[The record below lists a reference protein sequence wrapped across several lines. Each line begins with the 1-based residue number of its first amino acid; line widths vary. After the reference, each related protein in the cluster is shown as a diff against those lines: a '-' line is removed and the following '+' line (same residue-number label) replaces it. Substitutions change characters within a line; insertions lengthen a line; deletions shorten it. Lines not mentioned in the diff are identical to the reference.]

1 MPTISASVPAAQ
13 TRVAIF
19 ARRLTPTR
27 LDRNK
32 HVLVHDNTMRTKKS
46 KTQAKASATR
56 ISEVNPQL
64 NGTPRS
70 TTHKSA
76 SVDTTPAPTS
86 KARKSPAVHI
96 SQPAELSEEYRTR
109 LRDWLDH
116 TDNPFAVH
124 TVPLSRKRK
133 RNNVNQLQVQDDLF
147 QERLTVQFEVK
158 PRDKWESLR
167 RYKKFTGKEDRAIDC
182 KRRG

>member
-1 MPTISASVPAAQ
+1 
-13 TRVAIF
+13 
-19 ARRLTPTR
+19 
-27 LDRNK
+27 
-32 HVLVHDNTMRTKKS
+32 MRTKKS
-46 KTQAKASATR
+46 KTQAKAPATR
-56 ISEVNPQL
+56 TPEVKPRL
-64 NGTPRS
+64 NGMPKPTNS
-70 TTHKSA
+70 TTLKSE
-76 SVDTTPAPTS
+76 SRKTTPATPATTS
-86 KARKSPAVHI
+86 KARKSPAAHA

-147 QERLTVQFEVK
+147 QERLTVQYEVK

-167 RYKKFTGKEDRAIDC
+167 RYKKFTGKEDQSKKRAPWKDVTDNGEQLDP
-182 KRRG
+182 KALRQASVSWSSTTK

>member
-1 MPTISASVPAAQ
+1 
-13 TRVAIF
+13 
-19 ARRLTPTR
+19 
-27 LDRNK
+27 
-32 HVLVHDNTMRTKKS
+32 
-46 KTQAKASATR
+46 
-56 ISEVNPQL
+56 
-64 NGTPRS
+64 
-70 TTHKSA
+70 
-76 SVDTTPAPTS
+76 
-86 KARKSPAVHI
+86 VHI

>member
-1 MPTISASVPAAQ
+1 
-13 TRVAIF
+13 
-19 ARRLTPTR
+19 
-27 LDRNK
+27 
-32 HVLVHDNTMRTKKS
+32 MRTKKS

-56 ISEVNPQL
+56 TPEVNPQL

-70 TTHKSA
+70 TSNTTLQSA
-76 SVDTTPAPTS
+76 NQKTPPTS
-86 KARKSPAVHI
+86 SKSRKSLTTHTA
-96 SQPAELSEEYRTR
+96 QPAELSEEYRTR

-133 RNNVNQLQVQDDLF
+133 RNSVNQLQVQDDLF
-147 QERLTVQFEVK
+147 QERLAVQYEVK

-167 RYKKFTGKEDRAIDC
+167 RYKKFTGKED
-182 KRRG
+182 